1 MKEMILETSNASLTA
16 KPNRVVKMV
25 CIKSDLSS
33 DSFAKMEFEVDTS
46 PKGYGYHFTHETGNL
61 VPI

>member
-33 DSFAKMEFEVDTS
+33 DSYAKMEL
-46 PKGYGYHFTHETGNL
+46 HFT
-61 VPI
+61 